1 VGITTGNNV
10 TLVDTG
16 GIDLAASTVS
26 GTLSV
31 TTTGAITDSGNVV
44 VSGAT
49 TLAAG
54 AANDITLNSAGNN
67 FSTVGITTGN
77 NVTLVDTGGIDLA
90 ASTVS
95 GTLSVTTTGAI
106 TDSGNLAVTGAATF
120 AAGAAN
126 NITLDQAGNNFSTV
140 GITTGNNVTLVD
152 TGGIDLAASTVS
164 GTLSVTT
171 TGAITD
177 SGNLAVTGTSSITAS
192 GASGPITLDS
202 AGNDFTGVVTLS
214 NSGANAVQITDANAI
229 SFSALTLGGAFTV
242 NAGGLI
248 TTAGVTNT
256 GNQQYN
262 GALSTNGTY
271 TTNGGNFAVTGATTL
286 AGGTT
291 VNAGAGT
298 ITFTTV
304 NGGFALAANSTTN
317 ETFGSSAAPRR

>member
-1 VGITTGNNV
+1 TFAAGAANDITLDQAGNNFSTVGITTGNNV

-44 VSGAT
+44 VSGVT

-54 AANDITLNSAGNN
+54 AANDITLNSAANN

-126 NITLDQAGNNFSTV
+126 NSTPGQAGNNF
-140 GITTGNNVTLVD
+140 TLVD
-152 TGGIDLAASTVS
+152 TGCIDLAASTVS

-177 SGNLAVTGTSSITAS
+177 SGNLAVTGAATFAA
-192 GASGPITLDS
+192 GAANDITLDQ
-202 AGNDFTGVVTLS
+202 AGN
-214 NSGANAVQITDANAI
+214 N
-229 SFSALTLGGAFTV
+229 FSTV
-242 NAGGLI
+242 GI
-248 TTAGVTNT
+248 
-256 GNQQYN
+256 
-262 GALSTNGTY
+262 
-271 TTNGGNFAVTGATTL
+271 
-286 AGGTT
+286 
-291 VNAGAGT
+291 
-298 ITFTTV
+298 
-304 NGGFALAANSTTN
+304 
-317 ETFGSSAAPRR
+317 